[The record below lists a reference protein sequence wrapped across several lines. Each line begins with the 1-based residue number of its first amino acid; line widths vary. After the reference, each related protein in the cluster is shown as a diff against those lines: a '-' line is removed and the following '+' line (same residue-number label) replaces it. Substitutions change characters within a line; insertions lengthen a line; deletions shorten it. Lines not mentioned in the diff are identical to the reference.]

1 MILSFSCSFS
11 VSKRLTMKSVVIL
24 IFALFFGNIYAA
36 DEITEADV
44 QRAKEHRTFL
54 EKIAGECISET
65 GVAAEE
71 AQKILLGYST
81 DESKEAKVRAK

>member
-1 MILSFSCSFS
+1 
-11 VSKRLTMKSVVIL
+11 MKSVVFL
-24 IFALFFGNIYAA
+24 IFALFFVHIYAA
-36 DEITEADV
+36 DDISEADV

-71 AQKILLGYST
+71 AQKILLGHSI
-81 DESKEAKVRAK
+81 DESKEGKVRATKENTK